1 MKLENQFTVP
11 ASVDEAWTVLLDV
24 ESVAPCLP
32 GASVESS
39 EGDSYKGTM
48 KVKIGPIAATYN
60 GTIEIAEADEVAR
73 RAVMRA
79 KARDVRGRGGAEAT
93 ITSAMEEVSDGTR
106 VTVETDLRV
115 TGPPA
120 QFGRG
125 VMQEV
130 SAKMMDRF
138 ADCLATKMGGP
149 EPAPP
154 AAAAAGAA
162 EAPAAEPAPE
172 AGPATEVPTAA
183 ALPGDVPEPPPSET
197 RVRLPGG
204 EAAPIG
210 GEAPAES
217 PAPAPPAAPERPT
230 EDVLDLGELGGR
242 AVMKRAVPLLAAL
255 VVGVGL
261 VVALRRRRR

>member
-1 MKLENQFTVP
+1 MKLENQFHGTRLGRRGVDGP
-11 ASVDEAWTVLLDV
+11 ARRGARGS
-24 ESVAPCLP
+24 CLP

-125 VMQEV
+125 VMEEV

-149 EPAPP
+149 EPAEPP
-154 AAAAAGAA
+154 RLPPVPRRHRLPNRRRGRRRDRRGL
-162 EAPAAEPAPE
+162 PPPRC
-172 AGPATEVPTAA
+172 PATC
-183 ALPGDVPEPPPSET
+183 PS
-197 RVRLPGG
+197 
-204 EAAPIG
+204 
-210 GEAPAES
+210 
-217 PAPAPPAAPERPT
+217 
-230 EDVLDLGELGGR
+230 
-242 AVMKRAVPLLAAL
+242 
-255 VVGVGL
+255 
-261 VVALRRRRR
+261 LRRARLGFASRR